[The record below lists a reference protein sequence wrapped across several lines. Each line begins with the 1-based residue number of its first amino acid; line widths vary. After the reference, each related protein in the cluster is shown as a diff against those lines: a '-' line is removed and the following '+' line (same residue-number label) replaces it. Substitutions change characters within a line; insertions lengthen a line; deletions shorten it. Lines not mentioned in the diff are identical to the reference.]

1 MLSTRPLLLVSGLL
15 ALASSPAAQNFN
27 LDVGANQ
34 SAPMPSVSY
43 GAGANQPGQWFGV
56 GTTAQ
61 TPVGLLDIQGN
72 PTGASITPTGGFGDF
87 FVGNP
92 VWNGDD
98 GLLMEDATDVGGL
111 WQGAPG
117 GSITWTVSGLLPG
130 DYEIYTY
137 ALAPDFPAV
146 YSTRVDVVGGAGG
159 PQILSGN
166 WTGSPHVL
174 GQSFA
179 RHTIAVTT
187 GQTVTIITDDPGT
200 LANNLATVNGFQF
213 KYTPGEIGTPYC
225 FGDGSGTVCPCGNTS
240 APGAGVGCLNSL
252 GQGGRIVARGIASI
266 ASDSVVLT
274 GSGMPNSSA
283 LYFQGTV
290 QQSAGLGVVFGDGI
304 RCAGGTIIRL
314 GTKTNTSGTSSYP
327 VGADPL
333 VSVRGLV
340 SVPGTRTYQCWYRNA
355 AAFCT
360 VSTFNLSNGVE
371 VTWAP

>member
-1 MLSTRPLLLVSGLL
+1 MRRLTPFLL
-15 ALASSPAAQNFN
+15 AALTSISTAQNFN

-34 SAPMPSVSY
+34 SAPLPSVAY
-43 GAGANQPGQWFGV
+43 GAAANQPGQWFSV

-61 TPVGLLDIQGN
+61 TPVGLVDINGAS
-72 PTGASITPTGGFGDF
+72 TLASITPTGGFGDF

-98 GLLMEDATDVGGL
+98 GLLMEDAADVGGL

-117 GSITWTVSGLLPG
+117 GSITWAVTGLLPG

-137 ALAPDFPAV
+137 GLAPDFPAV

-159 PQILSGN
+159 PQILTGN
-166 WTGSPHVL
+166 WTGSPHVQ

-179 RHTIAVTT
+179 RHTISVTT
-187 GQTVTIITDDPGT
+187 GQTVTIVTDDPGT
-200 LANNLATVNGFQF
+200 LANNLATVNGFQL
-213 KYTPGEIGTPYC
+213 KYTPGAIGTPYC
-225 FGDGSGTVCPCGNTS
+225 FGDGSGTACPCGNAS

-252 GQGGRIVARGIASI
+252 TLGGRIVATGIASI
-266 ASDSVVLT
+266 SSDSVVLT

-283 LYFQGTV
+283 LYFQGTA
-290 QQSAGLGVVFGDGI
+290 QQSGGLGVLFGDGL
-304 RCAGGTIIRL
+304 RCVGGTIVRL
-314 GTKTNTSGTSSYP
+314 GTKNNVGGTSSYP
-327 VGADPL
+327 IGADPL

-340 SVPGTRTYQCWYRNA
+340 AAPGTRTYQCWYRNA

-360 VSTFNLSNGVE
+360 TSTFNLTNGVQL
-371 VTWAP
+371 TWAP